1 MATALMLLTGA
12 FWVTGLAVPAA
23 AQASTTAVNQ
33 CNGHGPAAQGATTA
47 MRCTGS
53 VVNTISAT
61 TTYSTTTVTRLCTL
75 GPCSAGNGTFTTG
88 SIALVTTISA
98 CNSSDNDAAHA
109 ISCTVKV
116 TNNIGVNTSG
126 AQQVSP
132 ASVHQCVGSAAGGVP
147 DCQPASATGTTL
159 TRCNGSGN
167 GGGAVVHC
175 QVDPQSAVS
184 AAVPITVNQCNGTAE
199 RGRIVAEL
207 RGQHHH
213 QHQGLHRSA
222 DPDAHADRYHYRA
235 SDHAGSRR
243 PGLERDRA
251 ERWLGSHGDAEPGCC
266 PGAGLLGQRTGL
278 PQVCPGRPARPLC
291 PPGPSRAARPK
302 ALILRRFPARTGA
315 ERGWLVV

>member
-1 MATALMLLTGA
+1 MRTDTTLRPICASRGTWPAMATALMLLTGA

-53 VVNTISAT
+53 VVNTISGT

-132 ASVHQCVGSAAGGVP
+132 ASVHQCVGSAAG
-147 DCQPASATGTTL
+147 
-159 TRCNGSGN
+159 R
-167 GGGAVVHC
+167 
-175 QVDPQSAVS
+175 
-184 AAVPITVNQCNGTAE
+184 
-199 RGRIVAEL
+199 
-207 RGQHHH
+207 
-213 QHQGLHRSA
+213 
-222 DPDAHADRYHYRA
+222 
-235 SDHAGSRR
+235 
-243 PGLERDRA
+243 
-251 ERWLGSHGDAEPGCC
+251 
-266 PGAGLLGQRTGL
+266 GAGLSTRLSHRDHAHPVPRLRQRRRRGGL
-278 PQVCPGRPARPLC
+278 PGRPPVHGQRGGADHGQPVQRH
-291 PPGPSRAARPK
+291 
-302 ALILRRFPARTGA
+302 RRTWADR
-315 ERGWLVV
+315 R